1 MFFSSIFGESLYGGG
16 QTTDLQRDNG
26 DQFTDLQRDDGD
38 QPRWKGLAD
47 KSAAAAR
54 RENEMLGLFEV
65 IKDKTEVEVM
75 GMAKSTKWTKN
86 NPTSTKSVYLSKT
99 GAPHLVDLSWRDFS
113 ASVRSHQGWSARRE
127 KMTEQEKV
135 EFCPKSQRRNCI
147 MYRYVV
153 TFCRDNNRNLDLV
166 VVPLPVGRG
175 QRDRHRILRV
185 AAPAP
190 ATAPAAIP
198 APAMTTVTASAPAP
212 IPDIN
217 REKKRNKRKKVEV
230 NTIDSSFGAISP
242 FDLPYDS
249 SPSTESSDSEAE
261 AKKAK
266 KGKKRG
272 RPRKFVN
279 KR

>member
-16 QTTDLQRDNG
+16 HTTDLQRDSG
-26 DQFTDLQRDDGD
+26 YQFTDLQRYDGD
-38 QPRWKGLAD
+38 HHRWKGLAD

-54 RENEMLGLFEV
+54 RENEMLGLFED
-65 IKDKTEVEVM
+65 IKDTTEMEVM

-99 GAPHLVDLSWRDFS
+99 GVPHLVDLSWRDFS

-135 EFCPKSQRRNCI
+135 EFCPKSQMRNCI

-175 QRDRHRILRV
+175 QRGRHRILHV

-190 ATAPAAIP
+190 ATAPAPIP
-198 APAMTTVTASAPAP
+198 APAVTTITASAFAPAP
-212 IPDIN
+212 IAGIN
-217 REKKRNKRKKVEV
+217 REKKSNKRKVAG

-272 RPRKFVN
+272 RPRK
-279 KR
+279 